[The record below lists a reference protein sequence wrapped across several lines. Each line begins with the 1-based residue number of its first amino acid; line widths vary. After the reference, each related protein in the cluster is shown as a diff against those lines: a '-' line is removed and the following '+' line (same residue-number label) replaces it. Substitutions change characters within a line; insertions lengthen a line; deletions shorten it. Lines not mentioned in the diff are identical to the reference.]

1 MPLQFLKNKTETAV
15 SIIQKKLQRTFF
27 TTCPI
32 ALVAIQ
38 FFTGDFKKLKD
49 IGGEIWKKLNSPGP
63 VDFPLS
69 PRLTK
74 NYVQKL

>member
-49 IGGEIWKKLNSPGP
+49 IGGEI
-63 VDFPLS
+63 
-69 PRLTK
+69 
-74 NYVQKL
+74 